1 MTINRTTFLHF
12 NDVYNIEYA
21 PKFVSS
27 IKSTRQ
33 RLLGSSSPSEGPGES
48 YVFTIFSGD
57 AFSPSIMSTVL
68 RGEQM
73 IPLLNALDIDV
84 ACLGNH
90 DLDFGVQEFVD
101 LREQCNFPWICSNA
115 WDVHE
120 NEPLGGC
127 LEFYI
132 IDKSEEGDLIFE
144 DPCDFVNRRVPELK
158 AEFGPF
164 DAVVAITHMR
174 MPSDYALARNGGVH
188 IILGGHDHHYED
200 TVINNIRILNS
211 GTDFNAYSVIGVN
224 GRSESDGLDTVCRR
238 VDVRTCDDEPD
249 PAIADEVA
257 KFQSLVNQSMDRI
270 VGRSKVRLDAR
281 FSEIRTKETNI
292 SNFLAELLTRATGA
306 DIAILNAD
314 TIRADRFIEA
324 GVLTMKDLCDLLPMA
339 DETMVISISGEKV
352 LLALENGVCQY
363 PAMEGRFPCASLLD
377 LE

>member
-132 IDKSEEGDLIFE
+132 IDKSEEGGPKILTIGLIEKSWLDTLSSVEPEDLIFE
-144 DPCDFVNRRVPELK
+144 DPCKCE
-158 AEFGPF
+158 
-164 DAVVAITHMR
+164 
-174 MPSDYALARNGGVH
+174 
-188 IILGGHDHHYED
+188 
-200 TVINNIRILNS
+200 
-211 GTDFNAYSVIGVN
+211 
-224 GRSESDGLDTVCRR
+224 
-238 VDVRTCDDEPD
+238 
-249 PAIADEVA
+249 
-257 KFQSLVNQSMDRI
+257 
-270 VGRSKVRLDAR
+270 
-281 FSEIRTKETNI
+281 
-292 SNFLAELLTRATGA
+292 
-306 DIAILNAD
+306 
-314 TIRADRFIEA
+314 
-324 GVLTMKDLCDLLPMA
+324 
-339 DETMVISISGEKV
+339 
-352 LLALENGVCQY
+352 
-363 PAMEGRFPCASLLD
+363 
-377 LE
+377 